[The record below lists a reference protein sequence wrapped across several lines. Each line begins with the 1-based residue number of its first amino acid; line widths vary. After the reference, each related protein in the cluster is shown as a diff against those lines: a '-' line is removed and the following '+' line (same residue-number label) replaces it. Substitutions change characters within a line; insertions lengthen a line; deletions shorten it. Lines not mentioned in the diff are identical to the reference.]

1 MILYLGGQ
9 LEHVEANLA
18 QLSPLLVVD
27 RVRLPAFQVAV
38 LRRLGTLLS
47 DAPEATKDNYHNS

>member
-1 MILYLGGQ
+1 MMLQLGDQ
-9 LEHVEANLA
+9 PEHVEANLA

-38 LRRLGTLLS
+38 LRRLGAFLS
-47 DAPEATKDNYHNS
+47 DAPEARQR